1 MQIKNRK
8 YYETLFRPYP
18 DLVTID
24 QFRKMLGGISESTAR
39 KLIRSNRVQHFLIR
53 CTYFIP
59 KTYIVDYVMSADYA
73 KYREKLKVQI

>member
-24 QFRKMLGGISESTAR
+24 QFRKMLGGIGNGTAR
-39 KLIRSNRVQHFLIR
+39 KLLQENSVRHFMIRR
-53 CTYFIP
+53 TYLIP
-59 KTYIVDYVMSADYA
+59 KTYIVDYVLSDQYNTY
-73 KYREKLKVQI
+73 KKTLQVEI